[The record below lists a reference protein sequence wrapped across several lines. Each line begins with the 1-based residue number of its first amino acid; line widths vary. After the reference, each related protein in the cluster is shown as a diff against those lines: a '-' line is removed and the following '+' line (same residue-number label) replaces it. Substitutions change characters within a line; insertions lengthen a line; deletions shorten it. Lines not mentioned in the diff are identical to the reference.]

1 MAILA
6 KKIHVTNSAG
16 EEQTVDLYGTV
27 AELGGATGYTTQ
39 LVDGQE
45 CYAVL
50 VGTTESGATAGRVQL
65 STGDVYAWGAQTP
78 TPAYSYKTITSGS
91 GTFTVPSGVSKLRVT
106 CVGGGAGGTCL
117 KVQGQ
122 VGDLSVLAG
131 GATTFGSVVANGA
144 TAPVFTIGNC
154 IYSSGSRDSGSS
166 LSSCAYILTA
176 VSYGTGNGTWYAKG
190 VDPISGAGCVALTG
204 IDGVQRACVGGGGYG
219 DNDNSAYTSG
229 CGATS
234 GGSGFRTIAVIDVTP
249 GQVLSYAV
257 GAGGMCKRFSGVYSY
272 EVQGDGGHGASP
284 GSTGGILVEW
294 GEGIE

>member
-6 KKIHVTNSAG
+6 KKIHITNSAG
-16 EEQTVDLYGTV
+16 EEQTVNLYGTV
-27 AELGGATGYTTQ
+27 AELAGATGYTTQ

-50 VGTTESGATAGRVQL
+50 VGTAESGATAGRVQL
-65 STGDVYAWGAQTP
+65 STGEVYAWGVKALV
-78 TPAYSYKTITSGS
+78 PAYSYRTITSGS

-117 KVQGQ
+117 KVQSE
-122 VGDLSVLAG
+122 VMDLSVLAG
-131 GATTFGSVVANGA
+131 KATTFGSVVANGA

-154 IYSSGSRDSGSS
+154 QYSSDRDSSK
-166 LSSCAYILTA
+166 LSSCEYILTA

-190 VDPISGAGCVALTG
+190 VHVIGGAGCVALTG

-219 DNDNSAYTSG
+219 DNDDSAYTSR

-257 GAGGMCKRFSGVYSY
+257 GAGGMCKRFGGVYSY

-284 GSTGGILVEW
+284 GISGGILVEW